1 MNTYLKQ
8 VMVIAGIDH
17 KLTTHLGR
25 KTYGH
30 ILLNSGV
37 RLEVVAKNLGHS
49 SSKTTAKYYA
59 EVTTDTII
67 NEVTA
72 VF

>member
-1 MNTYLKQ
+1 ME
-8 VMVIAGIDH
+8 IAGVKH
-17 KLTTHLGR
+17 NLVTHLGR

-49 SSKTTAKYYA
+49 SSKTTAKFYA
-59 EVTTDTII
+59 ELTTDTVLQ
-67 NEVTA
+67 ETKA
-72 VF
+72 AF